1 MCVST
6 TAGALTSLRFLHPL
20 LSLENFYDSTW
31 GTFIALTESLDEV
44 PEEFMQEDDIGT
56 LPAGGQITFA
66 RRARNS
72 KTITAKAGNG
82 ANSRRSIAGF

>member
-1 MCVST
+1 MCVNNRWCSDQL
-6 TAGALTSLRFLHPL
+6 ALSASIALIG
-20 LSLENFYDSTW
+20 NFYDSTW

-56 LPAGGQITFA
+56 LPAGGQITFV

-72 KTITAKAGNG
+72 KIITAKAVNG
-82 ANSRRSIAGF
+82 ANSRRLIAGF